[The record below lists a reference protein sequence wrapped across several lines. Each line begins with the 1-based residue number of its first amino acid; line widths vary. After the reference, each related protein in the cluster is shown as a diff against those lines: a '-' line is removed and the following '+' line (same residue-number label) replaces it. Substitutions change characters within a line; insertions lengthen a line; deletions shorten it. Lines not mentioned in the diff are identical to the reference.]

1 MISYIVKNDPEN
13 KLIKIPTMGVFHLV
27 EVRKNECG
35 AILKRFDVYWDPGQ
49 VFAKISE
56 VRKES

>member
-1 MISYIVKNDPEN
+1 
-13 KLIKIPTMGVFHLV
+13 MGVFHLV